1 MNSYVDFEVVVVS
14 VSRPGSSESVCSG
27 PAGFTSRSSLIL
39 RRADAAWPGQVCLA
53 RLLNS
58 TASARPAATSTKPA
72 AVTHAKRYE
81 N

>member
-1 MNSYVDFEVVVVS
+1 MNPYADFEVVVVS
-14 VSRPGSSESVCSG
+14 VSRPGLSESVCPG
-27 PAGFTSRSSLIL
+27 PAGFKSRFSLTPPGGCGL
-39 RRADAAWPGQVCLA
+39 LGQVCLA